1 MGKKYVEDQLGESK
15 YFIIFS
21 LKFEVSEFSVR
32 GRAQGQKKNINEI
45 GKKSIFRNRLL
56 IKTELY

>member
-21 LKFEVSEFSVR
+21 LKFEVSEFAVR

>member
-21 LKFEVSEFSVR
+21 LKFEVSEFAVR

-56 IKTELY
+56 IKRELY